1 MLNTAVMTSKKT
13 PEAAYNEGIH
23 PDEKVRVELV
33 VNDRAEAMI
42 FHNKPFSKALSW
54 LEYDLDHKKLDF
66 IMEDGDLRNFG
77 IPVNPKLA
85 KYMDNAF
92 QVLMVLMDDKT
103 GEPVEGQYY
112 PLIVHRA

>member
-1 MLNTAVMTSKKT
+1 MTEKT
-13 PEAAYNEGIH
+13 QNPAYNEGIH

-54 LEYDLDHKKLDF
+54 LEFDIEHKKLDF
-66 IMEDGDLRNFG
+66 VMEDGDVRDFG
-77 IPVNPKLA
+77 IPVNPDLT

-103 GEPVEGQYY
+103 GEPIEGDYY

>member
-1 MLNTAVMTSKKT
+1 MTEKKT
-13 PEAAYNEGIH
+13 PAYNEGIH
-23 PDEKVRVELV
+23 PDEKVKVELV

-54 LEYDLDHKKLDF
+54 LEFDLDHKKLDF
-66 IMEDGDLRNFG
+66 VMDDGDVRNFG
-77 IPVNPKLA
+77 IPVHPDLT

-103 GEPVEGQYY
+103 GEPVEGDYY